1 MEDVSILQEYNVR
14 VYKKDEDIVDIINS
28 ILEGNISEEAFYIV
42 NIGKLYKQYQTWEE
56 NLPDVKPYYAVKCN
70 PNELVLK
77 ILASLDVNFDCAS
90 KNEIAS
96 VMSVIDDPSRIIF
109 ANPCKM
115 SNQIKY
121 ARAND
126 VDLMTFDS
134 DHELYKIKLYHPYS
148 DLLLRIKV
156 DDSSS
161 VCRFGCKFGV
171 DPSGN
176 EIQRILEI
184 AKTLSLNV
192 IGVSFHVGSGCK
204 DTNQYRT
211 AIMES
216 KKCFDIAKSLGMNFT
231 ILDIGGGFEDDTFV
245 EAARVIK
252 DSLKEV
258 AFPEDCKIIA
268 EPGRFF
274 VSSSHTL
281 VVNVIGKK
289 DVTDSETGEKMFVY
303 YLNDGM
309 YGSFNCVHF
318 DHAKP
323 ILCPFNER
331 NGKLYKS
338 KIFGPTCDSM
348 DKIFDEVYLPELAIG
363 EWCYIENFGAYT
375 CAAASSFNGF
385 VNTHTINIISVE
397 RSPT

>member
-1 MEDVSILQEYNVR
+1 MEDLSLLQEYSVK
-14 VYKKDEDIVDIINS
+14 VYKKDEDDIFDVINS

-42 NIGKLYKQYQTWEE
+42 DIGKVIRQVQKWNEF
-56 NLPDVKPYYAVKCN
+56 LPDVKPYYAVKSN
-70 PNELVLK
+70 PNELILKVL
-77 ILASLDVNFDCAS
+77 AGLDVNFDCAS

-96 VMSVIDDPSRIIF
+96 VVSITQDPSRIIF

-148 DLLLRIKV
+148 DLILRIRV
-156 DDSSS
+156 DDSKS

-171 DPSGN
+171 DVEDVEKLLG
-176 EIQRILEI
+176 I
-184 AKTLSLNV
+184 AKTLALNV
-192 IGVSFHVGSGCK
+192 VGISFHVGSGCK
-204 DTNQYRT
+204 DTNQYT
-211 AIMES
+211 KAIENS
-216 KKCFDIAKSLGMNFT
+216 KTCFEIAEKLGMKFT
-231 ILDIGGGFEDDTFV
+231 VLDIGGGFEDETFDESALV
-245 EAARVIK
+245 ISDALVQNFDLSTVRV
-252 DSLKEV
+252 
-258 AFPEDCKIIA
+258 IA

-289 DVTDSETGEKMFVY
+289 DVIDPKTGDRTFVY

-318 DHAKP
+318 DHAVP
-323 ILCPFNER
+323 VVCPFNER
-331 NGKLYKS
+331 DGKRYKS

-348 DKIFDEVYLPELAIG
+348 DKISDEVLLPELAIG

-375 CAAASSFNGF
+375 CAAASTFNGF
-385 VNTHTINIISVE
+385 TQINTINIM
-397 RSPT
+397 TT

>member
-1 MEDVSILQEYNVR
+1 MEVLQEYNVR
-14 VYKKDEDIVDIINS
+14 VYKKDEDTFDIINS
-28 ILEGNISEEAFYIV
+28 ILEGNVSEEAFYIV
-42 NIGKLYKQYQTWEE
+42 DIGKVMKQVYKW
-56 NLPDVKPYYAVKCN
+56 NKLFPNIKPYYAVKCN
-70 PNELVLK
+70 PSEVILKVLS
-77 ILASLDVNFDCAS
+77 SLDVNFDCAS
-90 KNEIAS
+90 KNEIAAI
-96 VMSVIDDPSRIIF
+96 VNVTQDPSRIIF

-148 DLLLRIKV
+148 DLILRIRV
-156 DDSSS
+156 DDSNS

-171 DPSGN
+171 DVN
-176 EIQRILEI
+176 EVEKLLGI

-192 IGVSFHVGSGCK
+192 VGISFHVGSGCK
-204 DTNQYRT
+204 DNGQYVS
-211 AIMES
+211 AIKDA
-216 KKCFDIAKSLGMNFT
+216 KKCFDIAEKLGMNFT
-231 ILDIGGGFEDDTFV
+231 ILDIGGGFEDETFEECV
-245 EAARVIK
+245 HVINKTLSENFDLTKIRV
-252 DSLKEV
+252 
-258 AFPEDCKIIA
+258 IA

-289 DVTDSETGEKMFVY
+289 DTTDPETGDRTFVY

-323 ILCPFNER
+323 IVCPFNER
-331 NGKLYKS
+331 DGKVFKS

-348 DKIFDEVYLPELAIG
+348 DKISDEVWLPELAIG

-375 CAAASSFNGF
+375 CAAASTFNGF
-385 VNTHTINIISVE
+385 TQIQTINIM
-397 RSPT
+397 TT

>member
-1 MEDVSILQEYNVR
+1 MEDVSLLQEYNVK
-14 VYKKDEDIVDIINS
+14 VFKKDEDTFDIINS
-28 ILEGNISEEAFYIV
+28 ILEENTSEEAFYIV
-42 NIGKLYKQYQTWEE
+42 NIGKIYRQVQIWNEL
-56 NLPDVKPYYAVKCN
+56 LPDVVPYYAVKCN
-70 PNELVLK
+70 PNELILK
-77 ILASLDVNFDCAS
+77 ILSSLGVNFDCAS
-90 KNEIAS
+90 KNEIAT
-96 VMSVIDDPSRIIF
+96 VVGITEDPSRIIF

-148 DLLLRIKV
+148 DLILRIKV
-156 DDSSS
+156 DDSES
-161 VCRFGCKFGV
+161 VCKFGCKFGV
-171 DPSGN
+171 DLEN
-176 EIQRILEI
+176 VKKLLEI
-184 AKTLSLNV
+184 SKALSLNV
-192 IGVSFHVGSGCK
+192 TGVSFHVGSGCK
-204 DTNQYRT
+204 NPEQFRK
-211 AIMES
+211 AIMDS
-216 KKCFDIAKSLGMNFT
+216 KKCFDIAESLGMKFKVV
-231 ILDIGGGFEDDTFV
+231 DIGGGFENETFQDTAFV
-245 EAARVIK
+245 IRKAIQEAKFDENVK
-252 DSLKEV
+252 
-258 AFPEDCKIIA
+258 FIA

-274 VSSSHTL
+274 VASSHTL

-289 DVTDSETGEKMFVY
+289 DIINGDDERSFVY

-323 ILCPFNER
+323 VICPFNER

-348 DKIFDEVYLPELAIG
+348 DKIADEVLLPELAIG

-375 CAAASSFNGF
+375 CAAASTFNGF
-385 VNTHTINIISVE
+385 TNTHTVNIMSV
-397 RSPT
+397 

>member
-1 MEDVSILQEYNVR
+1 MEDVSLLQEYNVK
-14 VYKKDEDIVDIINS
+14 VFKKDEDTFDIINS
-28 ILEGNISEEAFYIV
+28 ILEENTSEEAFYIV
-42 NIGKLYKQYQTWEE
+42 NIGKIYRQVQLWNEL
-56 NLPDVKPYYAVKCN
+56 LPDVVPYYAVKCN
-70 PNELVLK
+70 PNELILK
-77 ILASLDVNFDCAS
+77 ILSSLGVNFDCAS

-96 VMSVIDDPSRIIF
+96 VVGITEDPSRIVF

-148 DLLLRIKV
+148 DLILRIKV
-156 DDSSS
+156 DDSESL
-161 VCRFGCKFGV
+161 CKFGCKFGV
-171 DPSGN
+171 DLKDVK
-176 EIQRILEI
+176 RLLEI

-192 IGVSFHVGSGCK
+192 TGVSFHVGSGCK
-204 DTNQYRT
+204 NPEQFRR
-211 AIMES
+211 AILDS
-216 KKCFDIAKSLGMNFT
+216 KKCFDLAEQIGMKFSVV
-231 ILDIGGGFEDDTFV
+231 DIGGGFENETFAETAKIV
-245 EAARVIK
+245 SESIKEAQFDESVK
-252 DSLKEV
+252 
-258 AFPEDCKIIA
+258 FIA

-274 VSSSHTL
+274 VASSHTL

-289 DVTDSETGEKMFVY
+289 DITSEEGERSFVY

-323 ILCPFNER
+323 VICPFNER

-348 DKIFDEVYLPELAIG
+348 DKIAEEVLLPELAIG

-375 CAAASSFNGF
+375 CAAASTFNGF
-385 VNTHTINIISVE
+385 TNTHTVNIMSV
-397 RSPT
+397 

>member
-1 MEDVSILQEYNVR
+1 MEDLSLLQEYNIR
-14 VYKKDEDIVDIINS
+14 VYKKDEDTVDIINN
-28 ILEGNISEEAFYIV
+28 ILEGNLSEEAFYIV
-42 NIGKLYKQYQTWEE
+42 DIGKVLKQVQKW
-56 NLPDVKPYYAVKCN
+56 NDLLPNVKPHYAVKCN
-70 PNELVLK
+70 PNTLILKVLS
-77 ILASLDVNFDCAS
+77 SLDVNFDCAS

-96 VMSVIDDPSRIIF
+96 VVSITEDPKRIIF

-148 DLLLRIKV
+148 ALILRIKV
-156 DDSSS
+156 NDSESL
-161 VCRFGCKFGV
+161 CQFGCKFGV
-171 DPSGN
+171 DIN
-176 EIQRILEI
+176 EVERLLGI
-184 AKTLSLNV
+184 AKTLSLKV
-192 IGVSFHVGSGCK
+192 VGISFHVGSGCK
-204 DTNQYRT
+204 NPEQFRY
-211 AIMES
+211 AIEDS
-216 KKCFDIAKSLGMNFT
+216 KKCFDIASTIGMKFN
-231 ILDIGGGFEDDTFV
+231 ILDIGGGFENETFENTALVINDAIKRAEFDDDVTF
-245 EAARVIK
+245 
-252 DSLKEV
+252 
-258 AFPEDCKIIA
+258 IA

-274 VSSSHTL
+274 VSTSHTL

-289 DVTDSETGEKMFVY
+289 DTISETEKTFIY

-323 ILCPFNER
+323 IISPFNER
-331 NGKLYKS
+331 DGKLYKS

-348 DKIFDEVYLPELAIG
+348 DKIADEVFLPELAIG

-375 CAAASSFNGF
+375 SAAASSFNGF
-385 VNTHTINIISVE
+385 TNTQTINIMTS
-397 RSPT
+397 

>member
-14 VYKKDEDIVDIINS
+14 VYKKDEDILDIINS
-28 ILEGNISEEAFYIV
+28 ILEGNLSEEAFYIV
-42 NIGKLYKQYQTWEE
+42 DIGKVIKQVQRWNEL
-56 NLPDVKPYYAVKCN
+56 LPNVKPYYAVKCN

-96 VMSVIDDPSRIIF
+96 VVSITEDPSRIIF

-148 DLLLRIKV
+148 DLVLRIKV
-156 DDSSS
+156 DDSESM
-161 VCRFGCKFGV
+161 CKFGCKFGV
-171 DPSGN
+171 
-176 EIQRILEI
+176 ELAEVKRLLEI
-184 AKTLSLNV
+184 AKTLSLRV

-204 DTNQYRT
+204 NPEQFRK
-211 AIMES
+211 AIADS
-216 KKCFDIAKSLGMNFT
+216 KKCFEIAESLGIKFDL
-231 ILDIGGGFEDDTFV
+231 LDIGGGFEDDTFEETSKV
-245 EAARVIK
+245 IREALLENDFESGTK
-252 DSLKEV
+252 
-258 AFPEDCKIIA
+258 FIA

-289 DVTDSETGEKMFVY
+289 DTVVDGEKKFVY

-318 DHAKP
+318 DHAIP
-323 ILCPFNER
+323 VVCPFNER
-331 NGKLYKS
+331 DGKVYKS
-338 KIFGPTCDSM
+338 TIFGPTCDSM
-348 DKIFDEVYLPELAIG
+348 DKVADEVLLPELAIG

-375 CAAASSFNGF
+375 CAAASTFNGF
-385 VNTHTINIISVE
+385 TNTQTINIISA
-397 RSPT
+397 

>member
-1 MEDVSILQEYNVR
+1 MEDLSILQEYNVR
-14 VYKKDEDIVDIINS
+14 VYKKDEDIFDIINS
-28 ILEGNISEEAFYIV
+28 ILGGGNISEEAFYV
-42 NIGKLYKQYQTWEE
+42 VDIGKVVKQVQKWNEF
-56 NLPDVKPYYAVKCN
+56 LPDVKPYYAVKCN

-77 ILASLDVNFDCAS
+77 VLSSLDVNFDCAS

-96 VMSVIDDPSRIIF
+96 VMNITEDASRIIF

-148 DLLLRIKV
+148 DLILRIKV
-156 DDSSS
+156 DDSES
-161 VCRFGCKFGV
+161 VCQFGCKFGV
-171 DPSGN
+171 DVDDVKKL
-176 EIQRILEI
+176 LEI

-192 IGVSFHVGSGCK
+192 VGISFHVGSGCK
-204 DTNQYRT
+204 NNKQFEN
-211 AIMES
+211 AIRDARI
-216 KKCFDIAKSLGMNFT
+216 CFDIAKDVGFNFK
-231 ILDIGGGFEDDTFV
+231 ILDIGGGFEDGTF
-245 EAARVIK
+245 EESAQVIK
-252 DSLKEV
+252 DAIYKN
-258 AFPEDCKIIA
+258 FPSSPPEEEIRIIA

-274 VSSSHTL
+274 VSPSHTL

-289 DVTDSETGEKMFVY
+289 DTTDRDTGEKTFVY

-323 ILCPFNER
+323 LICPFNER
-331 NGKLYKS
+331 DGKRYKS

-348 DKIFDEVYLPELAIG
+348 DKISDEVLLPELAIG

-375 CAAASSFNGF
+375 CAAASTFNGF
-385 VNTHTINIISVE
+385 TQIHTINIM
-397 RSPT
+397 TT

>member
-1 MEDVSILQEYNVR
+1 MEDISLLQEHNVR
-14 VYKKDEDIVDIINS
+14 VYKKDEDIFDIINS
-28 ILEGNISEEAFYIV
+28 ILEGNLSEEAFYIV
-42 NIGKLYKQYQTWEE
+42 DIGKVLKQVQKW
-56 NLPDVKPYYAVKCN
+56 NDLIPNVKPYYAVKSN
-70 PNELVLK
+70 PNLFIMKV
-77 ILASLDVNFDCAS
+77 LASLDVCFDCAS

-96 VMSVIDDPSRIIF
+96 VIGITDDPKRIIF

-134 DHELYKIKLYHPYS
+134 DYELYKIKLYHPYS
-148 DLLLRIKV
+148 DLILRIKV
-156 DDSSS
+156 DDSES
-161 VCRFGCKFGV
+161 VCKFGSKFGADIDDV
-171 DPSGN
+171 R
-176 EIQRILEI
+176 RILEI
-184 AKTLSLNV
+184 AKTLSLKV
-192 IGVSFHVGSGCK
+192 VGISFHVGSGCK
-204 DTNQYRT
+204 NNKQFEYAIRDSRT
-211 AIMES
+211 
-216 KKCFDIAKSLGMNFT
+216 CFDIAADMGFDFK
-231 ILDIGGGFEDDTFV
+231 ILDIGGGFEDETF
-245 EAARVIK
+245 EECAGIIK
-252 DSLKEV
+252 ENLEKYKFDNV
-258 AFPEDCKIIA
+258 IA

-289 DVTDSETGEKMFVY
+289 DVTEEDGEKSFVY

-309 YGSFNCVHF
+309 YGSFNCIHF
-318 DHAKP
+318 DHARPK
-323 ILCPFNER
+323 ICPFNER

-348 DKIFDEVYLPELAIG
+348 DKIADDVLLPELTIG

-385 VNTHTINIISVE
+385 TNTQTINIMT
-397 RSPT
+397 P

>member
-1 MEDVSILQEYNVR
+1 MEDLSILQEYNVR
-14 VYKKDEDIVDIINS
+14 VYKKDEDDIFDIINT

-42 NIGKLYKQYQTWEE
+42 DIGKVIRQVQKWNEF
-56 NLPDVKPYYAVKCN
+56 LPDVKPYYAVKCN
-70 PNELVLK
+70 PNPLILK
-77 ILASLDVNFDCAS
+77 ILSSLDVNFDCAS

-96 VMSVIDDPSRIIF
+96 VVSITEDPSRIIF

-148 DLLLRIKV
+148 DLILRIKV
-156 DDSSS
+156 DDSQS

-171 DPSGN
+171 DVDDVK
-176 EIQRILEI
+176 RILEI

-192 IGVSFHVGSGCK
+192 VGISFHVGSGCK
-204 DTNQYRT
+204 NPDQFKS
-211 AIMES
+211 AITDS
-216 KKCFDIAKSLGMNFT
+216 KKCFDIAADVGFDFK
-231 ILDIGGGFEDDTFV
+231 ILDIGGGFEDETF
-245 EAARVIK
+245 EECARIIK
-252 DSLKEV
+252 ENLETS
-258 AFPEDCKIIA
+258 CKDVQVIA

-289 DVTDSETGEKMFVY
+289 DSTDPETGEKTFVY

-318 DHAKP
+318 DHAVP
-323 ILCPFNER
+323 IVCPFNER
-331 NGKLYKS
+331 DGKRYKS

-348 DKIFDEVYLPELAIG
+348 DKISDEVLLPELAIG
-363 EWCYIENFGAYT
+363 EWCYVENFGAYT
-375 CAAASSFNGF
+375 CAAASTFNGF
-385 VNTHTINIISVE
+385 THINTMNIM
-397 RSPT
+397 TT

>member
-1 MEDVSILQEYNVR
+1 MEDISLLQEYNVR
-14 VYKKDEDIVDIINS
+14 VYKKDEDTFDIINS

-42 NIGKLYKQYQTWEE
+42 NIGKIYKQVQKWEDF
-56 NLPDVKPYYAVKCN
+56 LPDIKPYYAVKCN
-70 PNELVLK
+70 PNPLILK
-77 ILASLDVNFDCAS
+77 ILASLGVNFDCAS

-96 VMSVIDDPSRIIF
+96 VVSVTEDPSRIIF

-148 DLLLRIKV
+148 DLILRIKV
-156 DDSSS
+156 DDSES
-161 VCRFGCKFGV
+161 VCQFGCKFGV
-171 DPSGN
+171 DVGDDVK
-176 EIQRILEI
+176 RLLEI

-192 IGVSFHVGSGCK
+192 VGISFHVGSGCK
-204 DTNQYRT
+204 NPEQFRK
-211 AIMES
+211 AILDS
-216 KKCFDIAKSLGMNFT
+216 KKCFDIAEEFGMRFKV
-231 ILDIGGGFEDDTFV
+231 LDIGGGFEDETF
-245 EAARVIK
+245 EGTARVVRDAIK
-252 DSLKEV
+252 EAS
-258 AFPEDCKIIA
+258 FEDDVRFIA

-289 DVTDSETGEKMFVY
+289 ELAEKTFVY

-323 ILCPFNER
+323 VICPFNER
-331 NGKLYKS
+331 DGKLYKS

-348 DKIFDEVYLPELAIG
+348 DKIADEVLLPELAIG

-375 CAAASSFNGF
+375 CAAASTFNGF
-385 VNTHTINIISVE
+385 THVPMINIMT
-397 RSPT
+397 PP

>member
-1 MEDVSILQEYNVR
+1 MEDVSILQEYNVK
-14 VYKKDEDIVDIINS
+14 VYKKDEDTFDIINN
-28 ILEGNISEEAFYIV
+28 ILEGNLSEEAFYIV
-42 NIGKLYKQYQTWEE
+42 DIGKVIKQVQKW
-56 NLPDVKPYYAVKCN
+56 NDFLPCVKPHYAVKCN
-70 PNELVLK
+70 PNTLILK

-96 VMSVIDDPSRIIF
+96 VVSVTEDPKRIIF

-148 DLLLRIKV
+148 DLILRIKV
-156 DDSSS
+156 DDSQSM
-161 VCRFGCKFGV
+161 CQFGCKFGV
-171 DPSGN
+171 NLDDV
-176 EIQRILEI
+176 ERILGI
-184 AKTLSLNV
+184 AKALSLNV
-192 IGVSFHVGSGCK
+192 VGISFHVGSGCK
-204 DTNQYRT
+204 NPDQFKS
-211 AIMES
+211 AISDS
-216 KKCFDIAKSLGMNFT
+216 KKCFDIAHAMGMKFN
-231 ILDIGGGFEDDTFV
+231 ILDIGGGFEDDTF
-245 EAARVIK
+245 EETARVI
-252 DSLKEV
+252 SETLAE
-258 AFPEDCKIIA
+258 AQFGEDVQVIA

-289 DVTDSETGEKMFVY
+289 DLMDRTDGEKMFVY

-323 ILCPFNER
+323 VICPFNER
-331 NGKLYKS
+331 DGKRYKS

-348 DKIFDEVYLPELAIG
+348 DKITDEVFLPELAIG
-363 EWCYIENFGAYT
+363 EWCYVENFGAYT
-375 CAAASSFNGF
+375 CAAASTFNGF
-385 VNTHTINIISVE
+385 THIHTINIMT
-397 RSPT
+397 P

>member
-1 MEDVSILQEYNVR
+1 MEDVSLLQEYNVK
-14 VYKKDEDIVDIINS
+14 VFKKDEDTFDIINN
-28 ILEGNISEEAFYIV
+28 ILEENTSEEAFYIV
-42 NIGKLYKQYQTWEE
+42 NIGKIYRQVQVWNEL
-56 NLPDVKPYYAVKCN
+56 LPNVVPYYAVKCN
-70 PNELVLK
+70 PNELILK
-77 ILASLDVNFDCAS
+77 ILSSLGVNFDCAS

-96 VMSVIDDPSRIIF
+96 VVGITEDPSRIIF

-148 DLLLRIKV
+148 DLILRIKV
-156 DDSSS
+156 DDSES
-161 VCRFGCKFGV
+161 VCKFGCKFGV
-171 DPSGN
+171 DLSN
-176 EIQRILEI
+176 VKKLLEI

-192 IGVSFHVGSGCK
+192 VGVSFHVGSGCK
-204 DTNQYRT
+204 NPEQFRN
-211 AIMES
+211 AIMDS
-216 KKCFDIAKSLGMNFT
+216 KKCFDIADEIGMKFT
-231 ILDIGGGFEDDTFV
+231 IIDIGGGFENETFAETASV
-245 EAARVIK
+245 VRDAIEEAHFDPSVK
-252 DSLKEV
+252 
-258 AFPEDCKIIA
+258 FIA

-274 VSSSHTL
+274 VATSHTL

-289 DVTDSETGEKMFVY
+289 DTIDENGEKSFVY

-323 ILCPFNER
+323 VICPFNER

-348 DKIFDEVYLPELAIG
+348 DKIADEILLPELAIG

-375 CAAASSFNGF
+375 CAAASTFNGF
-385 VNTHTINIISVE
+385 TNTHSVNIMSV
-397 RSPT
+397 

>member
-1 MEDVSILQEYNVR
+1 MEDLSILQEYNVR
-14 VYKKDEDIVDIINS
+14 VYKKDEDTFDIINS

-42 NIGKLYKQYQTWEE
+42 DIGKVIKQVQKWSEL
-56 NLPDVKPYYAVKCN
+56 LPDVKPYYAVKSN

-77 ILASLDVNFDCAS
+77 VLAGLDVNFDCAS

-96 VMSVIDDPSRIIF
+96 VVSITEDPSRIIF

-126 VDLMTFDS
+126 VDIMTFDS

-148 DLLLRIKV
+148 DLILRIRV
-156 DDSSS
+156 DDSNSI
-161 VCRFGCKFGV
+161 CRFGCKFGV
-171 DPSGN
+171 DVKEVEKLLG
-176 EIQRILEI
+176 I
-184 AKTLSLNV
+184 AKTLALNV
-192 IGVSFHVGSGCK
+192 VGISFHVGSGCK
-204 DTNQYRT
+204 DASQYTR
-211 AIMES
+211 AIADS
-216 KKCFDIAKSLGMNFT
+216 KKCFDIAENIGMKFT
-231 ILDIGGGFEDDTFV
+231 VLDIGGGFEDDTFESSA
-245 EAARVIK
+245 EAIK
-252 DSLKEV
+252 CALTTHFGDGEI
-258 AFPEDCKIIA
+258 KIIA

-289 DVTDSETGEKMFVY
+289 DAVDPETGERTFVY

-318 DHAKP
+318 DHAVP
-323 ILCPFNER
+323 VVCPFNER
-331 NGKLYKS
+331 DGKRYKS

-348 DKIFDEVYLPELAIG
+348 DKIADEVLLPELAIG

-375 CAAASSFNGF
+375 CAAASTFNGF
-385 VNTHTINIISVE
+385 TQINTINIM
-397 RSPT
+397 TT

>member
-1 MEDVSILQEYNVR
+1 MEDISILQEFNVR
-14 VYKKDEDIVDIINS
+14 VYKKDENIVDIINS
-28 ILEGNISEEAFYIV
+28 ILEGNLSEEAFYIV
-42 NIGKLYKQYQTWEE
+42 DIGKVIKQVQKWNELFPNIT
-56 NLPDVKPYYAVKCN
+56 PYYAVKSN
-70 PNELVLK
+70 PNPFIIKVLS
-77 ILASLDVNFDCAS
+77 SLDVCFDCAS

-96 VMSVIDDPSRIIF
+96 VINMIDDPKRIIF

-126 VDLMTFDS
+126 VNFMTFDS
-134 DHELYKIKLYHPYS
+134 DYELFKIKLYHPYS

-156 DDSSS
+156 DDSESL
-161 VCRFGCKFGV
+161 CKFG
-171 DPSGN
+171 SKFGA
-176 EIQRILEI
+176 EISDVKRLLDI

-192 IGVSFHVGSGCK
+192 VGISFHVGSGCK
-204 DTNQYRT
+204 NVNQFDS
-211 AIMES
+211 AIMDART
-216 KKCFDIAKSLGMNFT
+216 CFDIAEQSGFKFK
-231 ILDIGGGFEDDTFV
+231 ILDIGGGFEDDSF
-245 EAARVIK
+245 EECAQVINK
-252 DSLKEV
+252 ALEKYKFDQV
-258 AFPEDCKIIA
+258 VA

-289 DVTDSETGEKMFVY
+289 DTTDENTGEKTFTY

-309 YGSFNCVHF
+309 YGSFNCIHF

-323 ILCPFNER
+323 KICPFNER
-331 NGKLYKS
+331 NEKLYKS

-348 DKIFDEVYLPELAIG
+348 DKIADEIMLPELTIG

-385 VNTHTINIISVE
+385 TNTQTINIMT
-397 RSPT
+397 P

>member
-1 MEDVSILQEYNVR
+1 MEDVSILQEYNVK
-14 VYKKDEDIVDIINS
+14 VYKKDEDTFDIINN
-28 ILEGNISEEAFYIV
+28 ILEGNLSEEAFYIV
-42 NIGKLYKQYQTWEE
+42 DIGKVIKQVQKW
-56 NLPDVKPYYAVKCN
+56 NDLLPCVKPHYAVKCN
-70 PNELVLK
+70 PNTLILK

-96 VMSVIDDPSRIIF
+96 VVSITEDPKRIIF

-148 DLLLRIKV
+148 DLILRIKV
-156 DDSSS
+156 DDSQSM
-161 VCRFGCKFGV
+161 CQFGCKFGV
-171 DPSGN
+171 NLDDV
-176 EIQRILEI
+176 ERILGI
-184 AKTLSLNV
+184 AKALSLNV
-192 IGVSFHVGSGCK
+192 VGISFHVGSGCK
-204 DTNQYRT
+204 NPDQFKS
-211 AIMES
+211 AISDS
-216 KKCFDIAKSLGMNFT
+216 KKCFDIAHAMGMKFN
-231 ILDIGGGFEDDTFV
+231 ILDIGGGFEDDTF
-245 EAARVIK
+245 EETARVI
-252 DSLKEV
+252 SETLAE
-258 AFPEDCKIIA
+258 AQFGEDVQVIA

-289 DVTDSETGEKMFVY
+289 DLMDRTDGEKMFVY

-323 ILCPFNER
+323 VICPFNER
-331 NGKLYKS
+331 DGKRFKS

-348 DKIFDEVYLPELAIG
+348 DKITDEVFLPELAIG
-363 EWCYIENFGAYT
+363 EWCYVENFGAYT
-375 CAAASSFNGF
+375 CAAASTFNGF
-385 VNTHTINIISVE
+385 THIHTINIMT
-397 RSPT
+397 P

>member
-1 MEDVSILQEYNVR
+1 MEDVSILQEYNVK
-14 VYKKDEDIVDIINS
+14 VYKKDEDTFDIINN
-28 ILEGNISEEAFYIV
+28 ILEGNLSEEAFYIV
-42 NIGKLYKQYQTWEE
+42 DIGKVIKQVQKW
-56 NLPDVKPYYAVKCN
+56 NDFLPHVKPHYAVKCN
-70 PNELVLK
+70 PNPLILK

-96 VMSVIDDPSRIIF
+96 VVSITEDPKRIIF

-148 DLLLRIKV
+148 DLILRIRV
-156 DDSSS
+156 DDSKS
-161 VCRFGCKFGV
+161 VCQFGCKFGV
-171 DPSGN
+171 NMEDV
-176 EIQRILEI
+176 ERILGI
-184 AKTLSLNV
+184 AKALSLKV
-192 IGVSFHVGSGCK
+192 VGVSFHVGSGCK
-204 DTNQYRT
+204 NPDQFKS
-211 AIMES
+211 AITDS
-216 KKCFDIAKSLGMNFT
+216 KRCFEIAKNMGMKFT
-231 ILDIGGGFEDDTFV
+231 ILDIGGGFENETFEETAQV
-245 EAARVIK
+245 ISDAISDAQFDEDVRV
-252 DSLKEV
+252 
-258 AFPEDCKIIA
+258 IA

-289 DVTDSETGEKMFVY
+289 DLVDHADGEKMFVY

-323 ILCPFNER
+323 IICPFNER
-331 NGKLYKS
+331 DGKRFKS

-348 DKIFDEVYLPELAIG
+348 DKITDEVFLPELAIG
-363 EWCYIENFGAYT
+363 EWCYVENFGAYT
-375 CAAASSFNGF
+375 CAAASTFNGF
-385 VNTHTINIISVE
+385 THIHTINIMT
-397 RSPT
+397 P

>member
-1 MEDVSILQEYNVR
+1 MEDISILQEYNVR

-28 ILEGNISEEAFYIV
+28 ILEGNLSEEAFYIV
-42 NIGKLYKQYQTWEE
+42 DIGKVLKQVQKWNEL
-56 NLPDVKPYYAVKCN
+56 LPNVKPYYAVKSN
-70 PNELVLK
+70 PNQLIMK
-77 ILASLDVNFDCAS
+77 ILSSLDVCFDCAS

-96 VMSVIDDPSRIIF
+96 VVNITEDPKRIIF

-148 DLLLRIKV
+148 ELILRIKV
-156 DDSSS
+156 DDSESM
-161 VCRFGCKFGV
+161 CKFG
-171 DPSGN
+171 SKFGA
-176 EIQRILEI
+176 EIDDVKRLLEI

-192 IGVSFHVGSGCK
+192 VGISFHVGSGCK
-204 DTNQYRT
+204 NNKQFENAIRDART
-211 AIMES
+211 
-216 KKCFDIAKSLGMNFT
+216 CFDIARDVGFNFK
-231 ILDIGGGFEDDTFV
+231 ILDIGGGFEDETF
-245 EAARVIK
+245 EECSTIINS
-252 DSLKEV
+252 SLDKYKFENDV
-258 AFPEDCKIIA
+258 IA

-289 DVTDSETGEKMFVY
+289 DVVDTETNEKSFVY

-309 YGSFNCVHF
+309 YGSFNCIHF
-318 DHAKP
+318 DHARPK
-323 ILCPFNER
+323 ICPFNER

-348 DKIFDEVYLPELAIG
+348 DKIADDVLLPELTIG

-375 CAAASSFNGF
+375 SAAASSFNGF
-385 VNTHTINIISVE
+385 TNTQTINIMT
-397 RSPT
+397 P

>member
-1 MEDVSILQEYNVR
+1 MEDISLLQEYNVR
-14 VYKKDEDIVDIINS
+14 VYKKDEDTFDIINS
-28 ILEGNISEEAFYIV
+28 ILEGNISEEAFYV
-42 NIGKLYKQYQTWEE
+42 VDIGKVIKQVQKWNEL
-56 NLPDVKPYYAVKCN
+56 LPNVKPYYAVKCN
-70 PNELVLK
+70 PNELILK

-96 VMSVIDDPSRIIF
+96 VVSITQDPSRIIF

-126 VDLMTFDS
+126 VDVMTFDC

-148 DLLLRIKV
+148 KLILRIKV
-156 DDSSS
+156 DDSQSL
-161 VCRFGCKFGV
+161 CKFGCKFGALIDDV
-171 DPSGN
+171 
-176 EIQRILEI
+176 ERILEI

-192 IGVSFHVGSGCK
+192 VGVSFHVGSGCK
-204 DTNQYRT
+204 NNDQYLK
-211 AIMES
+211 AIQDA
-216 KKCFDIAKSLGMNFT
+216 KKCFDVAEKLGMKFS
-231 ILDIGGGFEDDTFV
+231 ILDIGGGFENETF
-245 EAARVIK
+245 EESARVIQDAISK
-252 DSLKEV
+252 YFDSSV
-258 AFPEDCKIIA
+258 SVIA

-274 VSSSHTL
+274 VSTSHTL

-289 DVTDSETGEKMFVY
+289 DVTDPETGEKMFVY

-323 ILCPFNER
+323 LICPFNER
-331 NGKLYKS
+331 DGKRYKS
-338 KIFGPTCDSM
+338 TIFGPTCDSM
-348 DKIFDEVYLPELAIG
+348 DKISDEVFLPELAIG

-375 CAAASSFNGF
+375 CAAASTFNGF
-385 VNTHTINIISVE
+385 TQINTINIMT
-397 RSPT
+397 PP

>member
-1 MEDVSILQEYNVR
+1 MEDVSILQEYNVK
-14 VYKKDEDIVDIINS
+14 VFKKDEDTFDIINS
-28 ILEGNISEEAFYIV
+28 ILEENTSEEAFYIV
-42 NIGKLYKQYQTWEE
+42 NIGKVYRQVQIWNEL
-56 NLPDVKPYYAVKCN
+56 LPDVTPYYAVKCN
-70 PNELVLK
+70 PNELILK
-77 ILASLDVNFDCAS
+77 ILSSLGVNFDCAS

-96 VMSVIDDPSRIIF
+96 VVGITEDPSRIIF

-148 DLLLRIKV
+148 DLILRIRV
-156 DDSSS
+156 DDSES
-161 VCRFGCKFGV
+161 VCKFGCKFGV
-171 DPSGN
+171 DLKDTK
-176 EIQRILEI
+176 RLLEI

-192 IGVSFHVGSGCK
+192 TGVSFHVGSGCK
-204 DTNQYRT
+204 NPEQFRK
-211 AIMES
+211 AILES
-216 KKCFDIAKSLGMNFT
+216 KQCFDIAEELGMKFNVV
-231 ILDIGGGFEDDTFV
+231 DIGGGFENDTFQ
-245 EAARVIK
+245 ETARVVKEAIQEAKFK
-252 DSLKEV
+252 DHVK
-258 AFPEDCKIIA
+258 FIA

-274 VSSSHTL
+274 VATSHIL

-289 DVTDSETGEKMFVY
+289 DTVDSETGERSFVY

-309 YGSFNCVHF
+309 YGSFNCVLF

-323 ILCPFNER
+323 IICPFNER

-348 DKIFDEVYLPELAIG
+348 DKIYDEILLPELAIG

-375 CAAASSFNGF
+375 CAAASTFNGF
-385 VNTHTINIISVE
+385 TNTHMVNVMTV
-397 RSPT
+397 

>member
-1 MEDVSILQEYNVR
+1 MEDISILQEYNVR

-28 ILEGNISEEAFYIV
+28 ILEGNLSEEAFYIV
-42 NIGKLYKQYQTWEE
+42 DIGKVLKQVQKWNEL
-56 NLPDVKPYYAVKCN
+56 LPDIKPYYAVKCN
-70 PNELVLK
+70 PNPLILK
-77 ILASLDVNFDCAS
+77 VLASLDVNFDCAS

-96 VMSVIDDPSRIIF
+96 VMNITDDPKRIIF

-148 DLLLRIKV
+148 DLVIRIKV
-156 DDSSS
+156 NDSES
-161 VCRFGCKFGV
+161 VCQFGSKFGV
-171 DPSGN
+171 DLC
-176 EIQRILEI
+176 EVKKILEI
-184 AKTLSLNV
+184 AKALSLKV
-192 IGVSFHVGSGCK
+192 VGVSFHVGSGCK
-204 DTNQYRT
+204 NPVQFEN
-211 AIMES
+211 AIKDAE
-216 KKCFDIAKSLGMNFT
+216 KCFDIGHDLGFDFNL
-231 ILDIGGGFEDDTFV
+231 LDIGGGFEDYSFEDSA
-245 EAARVIK
+245 EVIK
-252 DSLKEV
+252 NSLKNFKYKPNV
-258 AFPEDCKIIA
+258 IA

-289 DVTDSETGEKMFVY
+289 DILNEEGSKTFVY

-323 ILCPFNER
+323 VLSPFNER
-331 NGKLYKS
+331 DGVLFRS

-348 DKIFDEVYLPELAIG
+348 DKIFDDVLLPELTIG
-363 EWCYIENFGAYT
+363 EWCYVENFGAYT
-375 CAAASSFNGF
+375 SAAASTFNGF
-385 VNTHTINIISVE
+385 TNIQTINIM
-397 RSPT
+397 SP

>member
-14 VYKKDEDIVDIINS
+14 VYKKGEDIIDIINN
-28 ILEGNISEEAFYIV
+28 ILEGNLSEEAFYIV
-42 NIGKLYKQYQTWEE
+42 DIGKVIKQVQRWHDM
-56 NLPDVKPYYAVKCN
+56 LPNVKPYYAVKCN
-70 PNELVLK
+70 PNELILK
-77 ILASLDVNFDCAS
+77 VLASLDVNFDCAS

-96 VMSVIDDPSRIIF
+96 VVGIVEDPSRIIF

-148 DLLLRIKV
+148 DLVLRIKV
-156 DDSSS
+156 DDSGSL
-161 VCRFGCKFGV
+161 CKFGCKFGV
-171 DPSGN
+171 ELRDV
-176 EIQRILEI
+176 EHILGI
-184 AKTLSLNV
+184 AKTLALKV
-192 IGVSFHVGSGCK
+192 VGVSFHVGSGCK
-204 DTNQYRT
+204 NPDQFRK
-211 AIMES
+211 AIADS
-216 KKCFDIAKSLGMNFT
+216 KKCFEIAESMGMSFDL
-231 ILDIGGGFEDDTFV
+231 LDIGGGFEDDTFEETAAV
-245 EAARVIK
+245 IREAIGNESCFENVR
-252 DSLKEV
+252 L
-258 AFPEDCKIIA
+258 IA

-289 DVTDSETGEKMFVY
+289 NLVDEQGEKQFVY

-318 DHAKP
+318 DHAVP
-323 ILCPFNER
+323 NICPFNER
-331 NGKLYKS
+331 DGKTYRS

-348 DKIFDEVYLPELAIG
+348 DKISDEVFLPELAIG

-375 CAAASSFNGF
+375 CAAASTFNGF
-385 VNTHTINIISVE
+385 TNTQTINIISA
-397 RSPT
+397 